1 MTADPSSPAAAA
13 PAPAAARP
21 AATLQRRLFLV
32 GSLLVAGLALSV
44 VAFGDLGEDLVYF
57 WDPSQMQ
64 AAGEDAVGATI
75 RLGGV
80 VKAGTVQW
88 QPDANSLKF
97 IVTDGKVEV
106 PVEAT
111 GAPPQM
117 FREGIGVVVEGTL
130 TKSGVFTS
138 DRLMVKHSN
147 EYKAPEGEMSADER
161 KSLYTTVEEL

>member
-1 MTADPSSPAAAA
+1 MNPA
-13 PAPAAARP
+13 
-21 AATLQRRLFLV
+21 LQRRLFLV
-32 GSLLVAGLALSV
+32 GALVVAGGALGA
-44 VAFGDLGEDLVYF
+44 VAFGSMGENLVYY
-57 WDPSQMQ
+57 WDPTQLV
-64 AAGEDAVGATI
+64 AAGDDGVGATV

-88 QPDANSLKF
+88 QPEANSLKF

-147 EYKAPEGEMSADER
+147 EYKAPEGEMSAEER
-161 KSLYTTVEEL
+161 KTLYTTVEEL